1 MFLPTL
7 RTLVQT
13 LSGRAPKARR
23 PRRPGR
29 VSFCPGLEG
38 LEDRL
43 APATVTWTNPAG
55 GLWNVGSNWSTGAV
69 PGAADDVTI
78 GRLNPGAAVTH
89 GSGTDAVHSLS
100 LASALNVTSGSS
112 LT

>member
-23 PRRPGR
+23 PRRPGG
-29 VSFCPGLEG
+29 VGFSPGG
-38 LEDRL
+38 GGWGVRR
-43 APATVTWTNPAG
+43 APAPAPGPTPAG

-100 LASALNVTSGSS
+100 LASAL
-112 LT
+112 